1 MLHLKPGE
9 KVILITRRHWL
20 VLLFHILPTL
30 LIMDIILIA
39 LIALPFLS
47 LGGLSDWLEKIGPLA
62 EFNTKLVLAF
72 LLANLLLILWQ
83 AIFVQVAHYYLDT
96 WIVTDERTVHTELLG
111 FFNRFVSSVY
121 HHNIQDISVDV
132 KGILPTFLEYGNLQI
147 QTAGT
152 FRQFVFKEIPEP
164 YKTKE
169 KILQAQMNFFKK
181 MREKDI
187 SPEKIEQGQKEENL
201 IQDD

>member
-1 MLHLKPGE
+1 M
-9 KVILITRRHWL
+9 

-47 LGGLSDWLEKIGPLA
+47 LGSLSDWLLRVSPLA
-62 EFNTKLVLAF
+62 EFNVKLIFAF
-72 LLANLLLILWQ
+72 LLANLFLILWQ
-83 AIFVQVAHYYLDT
+83 VIFVQVAHYYLDT

-111 FFNRFVSSVY
+111 LFNRFVSSVY

-132 KGILPTFLEYGNLQI
+132 KGILPTFLGYGNLQI

-152 FRQFVFKEIPEP
+152 FRQFVFKEIPDP
-164 YKTKE
+164 YQTKE
-169 KILQAQMNFFKK
+169 KILKAQMNFSRK
-181 MREKDI
+181 RV
-187 SPEKIEQGQKEENL
+187 QKEEDL
-201 IQDD
+201 VQDN